1 MNTTTSRTEAQHPT
15 IDRHARPMRDLRISV
30 IDECNFRCTYCMPAE
45 LYGTAY
51 RFLDHDELLS
61 FDEIE
66 RIARIFA
73 SLGVNK
79 IKITGGEPLLRS
91 WLPNLI
97 ERLVAIPGIDDVGL
111 ITNGHRLAPLADRLY
126 AAGLRR
132 VTVSLDAL
140 DQDLLAQITGGRG
153 RLSRIL
159 TGIDRAA
166 EVGFDPVRINV
177 VVERGVNESQIVP
190 IAERFRESPFIV
202 RFIEF
207 MDVGTLNGWRRE
219 KVVTAKQIVDT
230 ISAHRPVEPIGPAY
244 DGEVAERYRYVD
256 GSGEIG
262 VIASVTR
269 PFCGDCTRIRLSAS
283 GSLFTCLFARDGLD
297 LRDRLRSGESDDDIS
312 SRLAALWSAREDRY
326 AEERA
331 EHIESSSR
339 SPRLEK
345 VEMFRMGG

>member
-1 MNTTTSRTEAQHPT
+1 MRTTTIDTAQRLSVP
-15 IDRHARPMRDLRISV
+15 DRQARPMRDLRISV

-45 LYGTAY
+45 LYGTSY
-51 RFLDHDELLS
+51 RFLDHDQLLS

-66 RIARIFA
+66 RVAGIFA

-91 WLPNLI
+91 WLPDLI

-111 ITNGHRLAPLADRLY
+111 ITNGHRLAPLAARLY

-140 DQDLLAQITGGRG
+140 DQDLLARITGGRG

-159 TGIDRAA
+159 AGIERAA
-166 EVGFDPVRINV
+166 ELGFSPVKINV
-177 VVERGVNESQIVP
+177 VVQRGVNESQIVP
-190 IAERFRESPFIV
+190 IAERFREHPFIV

-219 KVVTAKQIVDT
+219 KVVTAEQIVET
-230 ISAHRPVEPIGPAY
+230 LSANRPLEPIGPGY
-244 DGEVAERYRYVD
+244 DGEVAERYRYAD

-269 PFCGDCTRIRLSAS
+269 PFCGDCTRIRLSAD
-283 GSLFTCLFARDGLD
+283 GALYTCLFARDGLD
-297 LRDRLRSGESDDDIS
+297 LRARLRSGEDDAALAETI
-312 SRLAALWSAREDRY
+312 AALWSAREDRY
-326 AEERA
+326 AEARA
-331 EHIESSSR
+331 EHIATSSI